1 MPFHPPTRRRFL
13 KSAAAG
19 SVAFGLGDLSMI
31 AGLRPVPAA
40 ETQLDPK
47 LVRFGPDIEPMV
59 RFLEDTPRDTILEQL
74 LARIKHDLS
83 YRELLAGLLLAG
95 IRNIPGA
102 ALASHRN
109 VGGELHSVFVINS
122 AHLASLASPA
132 GERWLPILWAV
143 DKFKI
148 SHSRPVRGG
157 RRRPQWQM
165 QAVDES
171 AVPSASNAERAFV
184 DALDN
189 WDEAAADPAAAAL
202 ARSAGAGEVFEVL
215 CRYAA
220 RDFRYIGHKAIYV
233 ANAWRTLRTIGW
245 QHAEPVVRSLARAL
259 AAYFHDQGHPART
272 DQLADRAWR
281 QNRELATTIRKDWQ
295 SGKQD
300 SWATTDLLAVFREG
314 NDLQASEAVVGLLN
328 RQIGPQTIWDAI
340 HGGVAELLMIQPGF
354 SELHAVT
361 TANAIHYAYRTSKN
375 DQTKRGLLLQA
386 ASFVPLFAGDV
397 NGSRNAL
404 KSLGV
409 QKRIDRLQPQ
419 LLEGDANAAVE
430 EILADAGRHPM
441 AASGKTL
448 SYLQGGGDVKALMA
462 RARQLIFRKGD
473 DHHDYKYSSAVFEDY
488 DALSPAWREPYL
500 AAAMYQLRGSHLPDT
515 ALAGRLAGRT

>member
-1 MPFHPPTRRRFL
+1 
-13 KSAAAG
+13 
-19 SVAFGLGDLSMI
+19 
-31 AGLRPVPAA
+31 
-40 ETQLDPK
+40 
-47 LVRFGPDIEPMV
+47 
-59 RFLEDTPRDTILEQL
+59 
-74 LARIKHDLS
+74 
-83 YRELLAGLLLAG
+83 LAGLLLAG

-102 ALASHRN
+102 ELASHRN

-132 GERWLPILWAV
+132 TERWLPILWAV

-148 SHSRPVRGG
+148 SQSRPARNG
-157 RRRPQWQM
+157 RRRPPWQM

-171 AVPSASNAERAFV
+171 AVPSESNAKRAFAE
-184 DALDN
+184 ALDN
-189 WDEAAADPAAAAL
+189 WDEQAADPAAAAL
-202 ARSAGAGEVFEVL
+202 ARSAGPDEVFEIMG
-215 CRYAA
+215 RYAA
-220 RDFRYIGHKAIYV
+220 RDHRYIGHKAIYV

-245 QHAEPVVRSLARAL
+245 QHAEPVMRSLARAL
-259 AAYFHDQGHPART
+259 AAYFHNHGHPDRT

-281 QNRELATTIRKDWQ
+281 QNRELATTIREDWQ

-300 SWATTDLLAVFREG
+300 AAVTTDLLAVFREG
-314 NDLQASEAVVGLLN
+314 DDLQASAAVVSLLN
-328 RQIGPQTIWDAI
+328 RQIGPQSIWDAI
-340 HGGVAELLMIQPGF
+340 HGAVAEQLMVKPDFNQ
-354 SELHAVT
+354 LHAVT
-361 TANAIHYAYRTSKN
+361 TANAIDFAYRTCKN

-386 ASFVPLFAGDV
+386 ASFVPLFARDI
-397 NGSRNAL
+397 NDSRTAL

-419 LLEGDANAAVE
+419 PLEGDQKTAIE

-448 SYLQGGGDVKALMA
+448 TYLTAGGDPKDLMA

-473 DHHDYKYSSAVFEDY
+473 NHHDYKYSSAVFEDY

-500 AAAMYQLRGSHLPDT
+500 AASMYQLRGSDSADT
-515 ALAGRLAGRT
+515 ALAERLAGHS